1 MNFFENE
8 KRLVTVLILVSG
20 LLFFVGLGKMAL
32 TDPDEVFY
40 AETAREMQNRG
51 EFLTPRIFGEPQF
64 EKPPLYY
71 WLVAL
76 SFKAFGVN
84 EFSARVASAIFG
96 IFGVLGVYFLGK
108 ILISRK
114 AAFFAGIIL
123 ATNVKYVILARACVT
138 DMVLCVFIL
147 YAFLFFFYGHLS
159 STKSTKWYLL
169 SAVFL
174 GLSVLT
180 KGPIGILLPF
190 AITAIYFIFTRE
202 SGKLKK
208 IPFVKCAL
216 LFLAVSLPW
225 YILMYRAYGRE
236 FIDMFFGF
244 HNIIRFLE
252 PEHKIGDVFYYYFPA
267 TLAGFF
273 PWSAFLPVGIWQVM
287 REKEKKI
294 RETNIF
300 LIAWVLVIFVFF
312 SISRTKLPTYT
323 FPIYPALALFM
334 GRLLEVLFKGGL
346 TRKEM
351 RGMGVLAG
359 MLFVSIIA
367 GLAALYFTLKGK
379 YPSLINAALLAG
391 ILFAALMAV
400 SVRHIFKK
408 RYARGLA
415 IYVASFVFFLSLLSV
430 SVLCEIGKYESS
442 RNVSKKILSMARPGE
457 AIGAETHYRRGVAF
471 YTKRED
477 IPDIHAHNDMTK
489 FFDRQERVWGVIKEK
504 NYNQLYGDKN
514 QPYDSP
520 SYMMYKFGKKV
531 IITNKLLPGEKYIEG
546 KGKNA
551 AR

>member
-8 KRLVTVLILVSG
+8 KRLIVVLILVSG
-20 LLFFVGLGKMAL
+20 LLFFVGLGRMAL

-40 AETAREMQNRG
+40 AETAREMHNRG
-51 EFLTPRIFGEPQF
+51 EFLTPRIFGQPQF

-76 SFKAFGVN
+76 SFGAFGVN
-84 EFSARVASAIFG
+84 EFSARLASVIFG

-108 ILISRK
+108 ILISKR
-114 AAFFAGIIL
+114 AGFLAGIVL
-123 ATNVKYVILARACVT
+123 ATNIKYVILARACVT

-147 YAFLFFFYGHLS
+147 YAFLCFFYGHLS
-159 STKSTKWYLL
+159 NSKGTKWYLL

-180 KGPIGILLPF
+180 KGPIGIFLPF
-190 AITAIYFIFTRE
+190 VITAIYLICTRE

-208 IPFVKCAL
+208 IPFAKCIL

-225 YILMYRAYGRE
+225 YILMYRTHGKE

-273 PWSAFLPVGIWQVM
+273 PWSAFLPIGIWQII
-287 REKEKKI
+287 REKDIKI
-294 RETNIF
+294 RKTNIF
-300 LIAWVLVIFVFF
+300 LVAWVLVIFVFF

-346 TRKEM
+346 TRRQTK
-351 RGMGVLAG
+351 GMGVLTG
-359 MLFVSIIA
+359 ILFVSITA
-367 GLAALYFTLKGK
+367 GLAVLYVALKGR

-391 ILFAALMAV
+391 SLFAALMAV
-400 SVRHIFKK
+400 SAWHIFRK

-415 IYVASFVFFLSLLSV
+415 IYIASFVFFLSLLSV
-430 SVLCEIGKYESS
+430 SVLYEIGKYESS
-442 RNVSKKILSMARPGE
+442 KNVSKKILSMARPDE
-457 AIGAETHYRRGVAF
+457 MIGAETHYRRGVAF
-471 YTKRED
+471 YTKREN
-477 IPDIHAHNDMTK
+477 IPDIHAHDAMTG
-489 FFDRQERVWGVIKEK
+489 FFEKRERVWGVIKEK
-504 NYNQLYGDKN
+504 NYNQLYDDKN

-531 IITNKLLPGEKYIEG
+531 IITNKLLPGETYIKK
-546 KGKNA
+546 KGKHA
-551 AR
+551 TR